1 MKRFTYFSYLIL
13 LLVSCGDDNKDN
25 ISITTPDGK
34 DDISATAPEKRK
46 EVSTVYELGVC
57 NEQNT
62 LDSVFVSK
70 ENSLYVCNGIE
81 WQNGYSNNTNII
93 FSSSSTSG
101 FQTDNIMVDSRD
113 GQTYRTVVIGSQTW
127 MAENLNF
134 NVPNSFVATHYDYEY
149 TGEKFGRYYTW
160 STAMDSAGLWSANG
174 MGCGYGK
181 SCVPVQ
187 PVQGV
192 CPQGWHIPS
201 NSEWNDLFEAVGGK
215 AVAGNMLKSKNFG
228 GHTDGSDS
236 YGFSVAATGYCIYSP
251 SAAEIGYCSNGD
263 GASFWSSTDID
274 NLIAACIEFKEQKY
288 NVLATEASKG
298 NSLYPVRCLKNEG
311 NVWSGIVENGYLTDS
326 RDNQTYKTV
335 KIGKQTWM
343 AQNMNY
349 ETANSFCYNDNP
361 DFCVKYGHL
370 YTRDVAH
377 SICPTGWHLPS
388 KDEWNVLFTIVGGEY
403 IAGVML
409 KSPNGWSSNSSN
421 TCNNCSDKYSF
432 SILPAGGKMLGSY
445 SFESDYAYFW
455 SSTDYDNSTS
465 YIVEFN
471 DNSVGHDRVSFDN
484 TFGINSGAFSV
495 RCVMN

>member
-1 MKRFTYFSYLIL
+1 MRCTMEKIIYFLYLIM
-13 LLVSCGDDNKDN
+13 LLVSCGGDNKDN
-25 ISITTPDGK
+25 ISITTPAEK

-46 EVSTVYELGVC
+46 EVFTVYELGVC
-57 NEQNT
+57 NVQNI
-62 LDSVFVSK
+62 LDSVFVSS

-101 FQTDNIMVDSRD
+101 FQTDNILVDTRD

-134 NVPNSFVATHYDYEY
+134 NAPNSFATTHYDYRVDWA
-149 TGEKFGRYYTW
+149 KFGRYYTW
-160 STAMDSAGLWSANG
+160 STAMDSAGLWSTNG
-174 MGCGYGK
+174 MGCGFGK

-201 NSEWNDLFEAVGGK
+201 NSEWNDL
-215 AVAGNMLKSKNFG
+215 KSKIFG
-228 GHTDGSDS
+228 GHTDGSES
-236 YGFSVAATGYCIYSP
+236 YGFSVAATGYCIYNP
-251 SAAEIGYCSNGD
+251 STAEIDYCSNGD
-263 GASFWSSTDID
+263 DASFWSSTDID
-274 NLIAACIEFKEQKY
+274 SLFAACIKFKGQIY
-288 NVLATEASKG
+288 DVWATRAAKDQT
-298 NSLYPVRCLKNEG
+298 LYPVRCLKNDG
-311 NVWSGIVENGYLTDS
+311 NVWSGIVENGHLTDS

-343 AQNMNY
+343 AQNLNY
-349 ETANSFCYNDNP
+349 ETANSFCYNDDP

-370 YTRDVAH
+370 YTREVARR
-377 SICPTGWHLPS
+377 ICPTGWHLPS
-388 KDEWNVLFTIVGGEY
+388 KEEWNVLFTIVGGVY

-432 SILPAGGKMLGSY
+432 SILPAGGKILGRY
-445 SFESDYAYFW
+445 QFEGVYAYFW

-471 DNSVGHDRVSFDN
+471 DNSVDYDRASFDEI
-484 TFGINSGAFSV
+484 FGNNEGAFSV